1 VTRRFGLLWIPALFL
16 NPLLGEVKVRVRGK
30 LLRGRKL
37 QLPSGDVVRLQ
48 GDEAIL
54 LVLDDERLWDSDF
67 EVEGTP
73 SSGGAFAIDPI
84 HLKPAFVF
92 EKGERLGVS
101 YWCDICYI
109 RTYSP
114 GKCWCCQEE
123 TRLDPKDPNTPD
135 RKP

>member
-1 VTRRFGLLWIPALFL
+1 MLCQSMLWGQGKTKL
-16 NPLLGEVKVRVRGK
+16 RGK
-30 LLRGRKL
+30 LLEGRKL
-37 QLPSGDVVRLQ
+37 QLASGEIVRL
-48 GDEAIL
+48 EADASIQ
-54 LVLDDERLWDSDF
+54 LVLDDKRLWNADF
-67 EVEGTP
+67 EVEGSP
-73 SSGGAFAIDPI
+73 APGGRFSIDPI
-84 HLKPAFVF
+84 HLKPVFVF

>member
-1 VTRRFGLLWIPALFL
+1 VTRRFSFLGMVALSGALLSAQGKARL
-16 NPLLGEVKVRVRGK
+16 RGK
-30 LLRGRKL
+30 LMQGRKL
-37 QLPSGDVVRLQ
+37 QLTSGEVLRLE
-48 GDEAIL
+48 GDAAIQ
-54 LVLDDERLWDSDF
+54 LVLDDERLWGSDF
-67 EVEGTP
+67 EIEGTP
-73 SSGGAFAIDPI
+73 KAGGAFAIDPI